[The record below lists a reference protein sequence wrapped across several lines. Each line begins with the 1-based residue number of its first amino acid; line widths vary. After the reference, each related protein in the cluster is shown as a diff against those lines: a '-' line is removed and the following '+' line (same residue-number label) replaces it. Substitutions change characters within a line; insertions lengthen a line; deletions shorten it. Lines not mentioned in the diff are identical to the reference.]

1 MGFIIGKRIGE
12 KLTAISRTMMSFM
25 LLQSCSL
32 ASSAL
37 GTTENK
43 GRSLGNRV

>member
-12 KLTAISRTMMSFM
+12 KLTAMSMMSFM

-32 ASSAL
+32 ASPAL
-37 GTTENK
+37 GTTVDK
-43 GRSLGNRV
+43 GRSLANRV

>member
-1 MGFIIGKRIGE
+1 MGFIIGE
-12 KLTAISRTMMSFM
+12 ELTAISRIVMSFM

-32 ASSAL
+32 ASPAL

-43 GRSLGNRV
+43 GRSLANRV